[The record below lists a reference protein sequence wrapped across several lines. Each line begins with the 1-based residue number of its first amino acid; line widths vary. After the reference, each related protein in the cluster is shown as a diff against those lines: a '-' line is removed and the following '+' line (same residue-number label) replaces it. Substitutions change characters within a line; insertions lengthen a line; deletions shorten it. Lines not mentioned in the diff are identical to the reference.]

1 MFKKYILR
9 IYDFICSW
17 IYYPKM
23 KKYLNGVGIKQ
34 IMNRLQYAFWHSK
47 TGKLSDIGYENLKPT
62 IKDIS
67 DGWKCAYHNKP
78 IEKR

>member
-1 MFKKYILR
+1 MKKHILR
-9 IYDFICSW
+9 IYDFIRSW

-23 KKYLNGVGIKQ
+23 KKYLNSIGIKQ
-34 IMNRLQYAFWHSK
+34 VMRRLQYAFWHSK
-47 TGKLSDIGYENLKPT
+47 TGKLSDIGYENLHPT

-67 DGWKCAYHNKP
+67 GGWKCAYRNNP